1 MKKELKE
8 GNTPGLVRVGA
19 VEIAGTGAVGM
30 AEIDTVGMI
39 EIGAE
44 SMVETKV
51 VASARE
57 VAVGIFV
64 SSTTPG
70 SSKVSV
76 IREIDMKDKGRPQQ
90 RGDTNICV

>member
-1 MKKELKE
+1 MAE
-8 GNTPGLVRVGA
+8 
-19 VEIAGTGAVGM
+19 TGAENM
-30 AEIDTVGMI
+30 AKI
-39 EIGAE
+39 
-44 SMVETKV
+44 
-51 VASARE
+51 SAISAAIE

>member
-1 MKKELKE
+1 M
-8 GNTPGLVRVGA
+8 
-19 VEIAGTGAVGM
+19 EIAGTGVVGV
-30 AEIDTVGMI
+30 T

-44 SMVETKV
+44 NMAETG
-51 VASARE
+51 ATRAAGE

-64 SSTTPG
+64 SVVTPG

-76 IREIDMKDKGRPQQ
+76 IREMDMQDKGKPQQ